1 MSSEQHYAMQF
12 FLIFLLVCLGAP
24 ASEGMVSVFT
34 LDSVNVILKST
45 SHGKLRLFLCSV
57 DQTRGDLKDGGG
69 AQRSKKRAIKSLTEA
84 ANVLIY
90 RMSALHLVKTL

>member
-12 FLIFLLVCLGAP
+12 FLIFLLVCMGAP

-34 LDSVNVILKST
+34 FDSVNVILNST
-45 SHGKLRLFLCSV
+45 SHGQLRRFLSSV

-69 AQRSKKRAIKSLTEA
+69 AQRSRKRTNKSLTKA
-84 ANVLIY
+84 TNVLIY
-90 RMSALHLVKTL
+90 RTSALHLVKTL